1 MSPVL
6 VLQQQRQDQ
15 GGVWLALLASAG
27 IRNQPTAVLSKKH
40 SAVLSQG
47 PQAIRMDASHQKTLR
62 PNQCILELPIRPAQ
76 ELGNPSWH
84 PQDGACKGTSGCKAK
99 RWSPWQLPVYQLVP
113 LETEVG
119 RVGDTTGCLELFIP
133 QISRKVCE
141 NKQRLTKWVKQ
152 RLFRARVSATIT
164 CVLTEAPEL
173 AEGWMSFKMEQ

>member
-76 ELGNPSWH
+76 DLGNPSWH

-99 RWSPWQLPVYQLVP
+99 RWSP
-113 LETEVG
+113 
-119 RVGDTTGCLELFIP
+119 
-133 QISRKVCE
+133 
-141 NKQRLTKWVKQ
+141 
-152 RLFRARVSATIT
+152 
-164 CVLTEAPEL
+164 
-173 AEGWMSFKMEQ
+173 